1 MKISYD
7 SKFDTL
13 YFRFIEE
20 PCQVTTQRLTEDIA
34 INYDSKREIVGIEI
48 LLAHEHLHFSGKKSK
63 VVIEN
68 LQVA

>member
-7 SKFDTL
+7 SKVDAV
-13 YFRFIEE
+13 YFRFADK

-34 INYDSKREIVGIEI
+34 INYDPKGEIVGIEI
-48 LLAHEHLHFSGKKSK
+48 LCAHEHLRFSGKKPK
-63 VVIEN
+63 VTIEN